1 MRWYSNITKD
11 YVRFQ
16 YRIHILSEKKEIK
29 AQKFQSLC
37 NETDETDSYKEESRA
52 PHTLSN

>member
-1 MRWYSNITKD
+1 MFAFNIEFIFLVK
-11 YVRFQ
+11 
-16 YRIHILSEKKEIK
+16 KKEIK